1 MEGLRIAPEGQGIY
15 KNTVRP
21 RNHTD
26 TEYDE
31 EAWPVDLEEVRR
43 RTPMGNSDPE
53 WGWKDLSWA
62 NRPVANRPVADQ
74 PVAVKPKR
82 KNRANKKRRNRSK
95 KRGRPKNT

>member
-1 MEGLRIAPEGQGIY
+1 MEELRIAPEGQGPY
-15 KNTVRP
+15 KNAVRP

-62 NRPVANRPVADQ
+62 NRPVANEPVADE
-74 PVAVKPKR
+74 PKR
-82 KNRANKKRRNRSK
+82 RRRTRANKKRSNRSK
-95 KRGRPKNT
+95 RRRPKNT

>member
-1 MEGLRIAPEGQGIY
+1 MEELRIAPEGQGIY
-15 KNTVRP
+15 KNAVRP

-26 TEYDE
+26 TEYNE

-43 RTPMGNSDPE
+43 RTPMGYSDPE

-62 NRPVANRPVADQ
+62 NRPVANR

>member
-1 MEGLRIAPEGQGIY
+1 MEELRIAPEGQGIY
-15 KNTVRP
+15 KNAVRP

-43 RTPMGNSDPE
+43 RTPMGRSDPE

-62 NRPVANRPVADQ
+62 DQ
-74 PVAVKPKR
+74 PVKPKR

-95 KRGRPKNT
+95 KRGRPKNTEVY